1 LLQSKIIAIYAQPNF
16 PGPARFQLHVT
27 DELAAARPRTL
38 FLVFLMIALQGFGG
52 VLPFARRALVEQRS
66 WLTPDDFNETL
77 SLCQSLPGP
86 NIVNLSIAVGARAC
100 GWPGSVAAI
109 AGLVGA
115 PVAIVITLGVLYGRF
130 GGLELVQRA
139 IVGLAAG
146 AAGLVI
152 ATAARMAEPLL
163 KSRALTAAPFIL
175 AAFVAVGIFR
185 LPLAY
190 VILVLAPLSIAIMWK
205 RAS

>member
-1 LLQSKIIAIYAQPNF
+1 
-16 PGPARFQLHVT
+16 
-27 DELAAARPRTL
+27 
-38 FLVFLMIALQGFGG
+38 
-52 VLPFARRALVEQRS
+52 VLPFARRALVERRS

-100 GWPGSVAAI
+100 GWRGSVAAL

-115 PVAIVITLGVLYGRF
+115 PVVIVIALGVLYGRF
-130 GGLELVQRA
+130 GGLEQVRHA
-139 IVGLAAG
+139 IVGLAAA

-163 KSRALTAAPFIL
+163 RRRALTAAPFIL
-175 AAFVAVGIFR
+175 AAFIAVGVFR
-185 LPLAY
+185 LPLPY
-190 VILVLAPLSIAIMWK
+190 VLLVLAPLSIAIMWR
-205 RAS
+205 RAA

>member
-1 LLQSKIIAIYAQPNF
+1 
-16 PGPARFQLHVT
+16 
-27 DELAAARPRTL
+27 
-38 FLVFLMIALQGFGG
+38 MIALQGFGG
-52 VLPFARRALVEQRS
+52 VLPFARRALVEQRT

-86 NIVNLSIAVGARAC
+86 NIVNLSITVGARAC
-100 GWPGSVAAI
+100 GWRGSVAAV

-115 PVAIVITLGVLYGRF
+115 PVVVVIALGVLYGRF

-139 IVGLAAG
+139 IIGLAAG

-163 KSRALTAAPFIL
+163 RRRALTAAPFIL

-185 LPLAY
+185 LPLPY
-190 VILVLAPLSIAIMWK
+190 VLLVLAPLSIAIMWK

>member
-1 LLQSKIIAIYAQPNF
+1 
-16 PGPARFQLHVT
+16 
-27 DELAAARPRTL
+27 
-38 FLVFLMIALQGFGG
+38 M
-52 VLPFARRALVEQRS
+52 LPFARRALVERRS

-100 GWPGSVAAI
+100 GWRGSVAAL

-115 PVAIVITLGVLYGRF
+115 PVVIVIALGVLYGRF
-130 GGLELVQRA
+130 GGLEQVRHA
-139 IVGLAAG
+139 IVGLAAA

-163 KSRALTAAPFIL
+163 RRRALTAAPFIL
-175 AAFVAVGIFR
+175 AAFIAVGVFR
-185 LPLAY
+185 LPLPY
-190 VILVLAPLSIAIMWK
+190 VLLVLAPLSIAIMWR
-205 RAS
+205 RAA